1 MKYDIRR
8 LKTWRRVGIACLVLV
23 ISGIVGW
30 LFEFICGFFHS
41 GMSTLSWQGGNFLP
55 WINMYSIG
63 AFIILF
69 TSYRFRHSPLKV
81 FLISALFTG
90 LFELVSGFIL
100 DYFFHHRYWNYSNEF
115 LNIHG
120 YTCLLTM
127 ICFGIGGLLLMYII
141 IPFLVKMSKKTP
153 KKMFLTISILLCS
166 IILVDEFYNFLVTK
180 IFDVPRAIDIYK
192 HMKF

>member
-69 TSYRFRHSPLKV
+69 TSYRFRNSPLKV

-90 LFELVSGFIL
+90 LFELISGFIL
-100 DYFFHHRYWNYSNEF
+100 EQKSLPGQTHIISYLQYS
-115 LNIHG
+115 
-120 YTCLLTM
+120 
-127 ICFGIGGLLLMYII
+127 
-141 IPFLVKMSKKTP
+141 
-153 KKMFLTISILLCS
+153 SILS
-166 IILVDEFYNFLVTK
+166 TFL
-180 IFDVPRAIDIYK
+180 FL
-192 HMKF
+192 